1 MLLIKSNNC
10 SNVFAIIY
18 RRCVTHLKNELIQ
31 IFNYIS
37 NVIII
42 ILISISVQLR
52 RPVLLSRIRCRY
64 ISEEYTNKI
73 YGTHRYTPLWLVK
86 WILPLVQDPG
96 DCNSNNKHVFITNY
110 NYLVFCFWLL
120 FLPPSVMSLI
130 SVKRKTELSYFWHE
144 DATVST
150 ILRFLYQASNYG
162 NEVKKQVSPSWRMLH
177 CAGKRLLKTGVPAS
191 L

>member
-110 NYLVFCFWLL
+110 NYFFVL
-120 FLPPSVMSLI
+120 FLAFISSSFCYVFNFGKKKNRIILLLAWGCDSIHDIKVSLPGI
-130 SVKRKTELSYFWHE
+130 QLWKWGEK
-144 DATVST
+144 
-150 ILRFLYQASNYG
+150 ASFT
-162 NEVKKQVSPSWRMLH
+162 
-177 CAGKRLLKTGVPAS
+177 LLKNAA
-191 L
+191 LCW